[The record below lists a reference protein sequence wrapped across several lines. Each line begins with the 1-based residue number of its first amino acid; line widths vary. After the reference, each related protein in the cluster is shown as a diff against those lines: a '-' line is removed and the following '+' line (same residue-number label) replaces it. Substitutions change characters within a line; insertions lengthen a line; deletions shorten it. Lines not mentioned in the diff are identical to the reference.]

1 MTAFRNFTALAVASR
16 ACGFPPA
23 SITAGEPAPLTFFE
37 KKVSKETFKKE
48 FFIIA
53 ERKHMMR
60 NRDISIPFR
69 VTKSEQDAIDKKA
82 NKAKLNRTE
91 YLIACALGKEIT
103 LVEDLKPILAELKRV
118 GNNLN
123 QLTKLANMGKIT
135 EVNLYETWTS
145 LDKIYD
151 EIFRLARRK
160 DGDDLWQSS

>member
-1 MTAFRNFTALAVASR
+1 
-16 ACGFPPA
+16 
-23 SITAGEPAPLTFFE
+23 
-37 KKVSKETFKKE
+37 
-48 FFIIA
+48 
-53 ERKHMMR
+53 MR

-69 VTKSEQDAIDKKA
+69 VTKDEQEGIDKKA

-135 EVNLYETWTS
+135 EVNLYESWTS
-145 LDKIYD
+145 LDKIYN

-160 DGDDLWQSS
+160 DGDDPWQSS